1 MFYRIQFTER
11 EFASLVPIAVLC
23 FMLTYLSASKIFPVS
38 ANPIDKGILAVDED
52 GNVAAVYTAEEAAEL
67 NIRPGWVYEGI
78 LVPGFVN
85 THCHLELSHLKG
97 QIPEHT
103 GLLQFV
109 GQVMKTRAADK
120 SAIQNA
126 MNAADRE
133 MYENGIV
140 AVGDISNVAASKQ
153 TKLDSALYYQT
164 FIEALGFNP
173 EKAGDIFA
181 QAVALQ
187 REFDPLPASVVPHA
201 PYSVSDPL
209 MQLISELAV
218 LDGKPISMHNQE
230 TAAENEFF
238 LNKTGG
244 FLDLYAFL
252 GLNLDFYQAPR
263 VSSLQATLPK
273 LPDSRVLL
281 VHNTQTIR
289 ADVEFA
295 QAQTKDVFWCLC
307 PNANLYIENQLP
319 DVEMLQ
325 EAGLR
330 ITLGTDSLASNHQL
344 SILKEMQTLQLHK
357 QVGLD
362 TLLQWATLNGAAFLG
377 IDDQYGSFEAGKK
390 PGIILLEHVK
400 ENTITDQTT
409 ITRLY

>member
-1 MFYRIQFTER
+1 
-11 EFASLVPIAVLC
+11 
-23 FMLTYLSASKIFPVS
+23 MLTYLSASKIFPVS
-38 ANPIDKGILAVDED
+38 SNPIDKGVLALDEN
-52 GNVAAVYTAEEAAEL
+52 GEVAAVYTAEQAAEL
-67 NIRPGWVYEGI
+67 NIHPDRVYEGV

-109 GQVMKTRAADK
+109 GQVMKTRAAEA
-120 SAIQNA
+120 SAIQDA
-126 MNAADRE
+126 MYAADQE
-133 MYENGIV
+133 MYDNGIV

-153 TKLDSALYYQT
+153 PKLESKLYYQT
-164 FIEALGFNP
+164 FIEAMGFNP
-173 EKAGDIFA
+173 DKASDIFS
-181 QAVALQ
+181 QALALQ
-187 REFDPLPASVVPHA
+187 REFAPLPASVVPHA

-209 MQLISELAV
+209 MDLIREQAA
-218 LDGKPISMHNQE
+218 LDGRPISMHNQE

-238 LNKTGG
+238 QNKSGG

-252 GLNLDFYQAPR
+252 GLNLDFYQAPG
-263 VSSLQATLPK
+263 VSSLEATLPK
-273 LPDSRVLL
+273 LPDTRVLL
-281 VHNTQTIR
+281 VHNTQTTG
-289 ADVEFA
+289 ADLEFA
-295 QAQTKDVFWCLC
+295 QAQNKDVFWCLC

-319 DVEMLQ
+319 DVDLLQ
-325 EAGLR
+325 AAGLR

-357 QVGLD
+357 RVGLE
-362 TLLQWATLNGAAFLG
+362 TLLQWATQNGATFLG

-390 PGIILLEHVK
+390 PGVLLLEHI
-400 ENTITDQTT
+400 EQDTITDQTT

>member
-1 MFYRIQFTER
+1 
-11 EFASLVPIAVLC
+11 
-23 FMLTYLSASKIFPVS
+23 MLTYLSASKIFPVS
-38 ANPIDKGILAVDED
+38 SNPIDKGVLALDEN
-52 GNVAAVYTAEEAAEL
+52 GEVAAVYTAEQAAEL
-67 NIRPGWVYEGI
+67 NIHPDRVYEGV

-109 GQVMKTRAADK
+109 GQVMKTRAAEA

-126 MNAADRE
+126 MYAADQE
-133 MYENGIV
+133 MYDNGIV
-140 AVGDISNVAASKQ
+140 AVGDISNVATSKQ
-153 TKLDSALYYQT
+153 PKLESKLYYQT
-164 FIEALGFNP
+164 FIEAMGFNP
-173 EKAGDIFA
+173 DKASDIFS
-181 QAVALQ
+181 QALALQ
-187 REFDPLPASVVPHA
+187 REFAPLPASVVPHA

-209 MQLISELAV
+209 MDLIREQAA
-218 LDGKPISMHNQE
+218 LDGRPISMHNQE

-238 LNKTGG
+238 QNKSGG

-252 GLNLDFYQAPR
+252 GLNLDFYQAPG
-263 VSSLQATLPK
+263 VSSLEATLPK
-273 LPDSRVLL
+273 LPDTRVLL
-281 VHNTQTIR
+281 VHNTQTTG
-289 ADVEFA
+289 ADLEFA
-295 QAQTKDVFWCLC
+295 QAQNKDVFWCLC

-319 DVEMLQ
+319 DVDLLQ
-325 EAGLR
+325 AAGLR

-357 QVGLD
+357 RVGLE
-362 TLLQWATLNGAAFLG
+362 TLLQWATQNGATFLG

-390 PGIILLEHVK
+390 PGVLLLEHI
-400 ENTITDQTT
+400 EQDTITDQTT